1 MHIKD
6 STNSEIKRLRQY
18 LKSRSDVSFGMVFG
32 SFARGKE
39 RKDGD
44 LDVAIFF
51 LEEAVPQGFDVLV
64 LEQELSDIARREVDL
79 VVLNSAG
86 VFLRHQI
93 QKNHQMLVLH
103 NKLAYR
109 MYRERT
115 MRDYDEY
122 RYLNP
127 SRDYLRTLE

>member
-1 MHIKD
+1 MDIKG
-6 STNSEIKRLRQY
+6 STNSYIERLRQY
-18 LKSRSDVSFGMVFG
+18 IKSRSDVSFGMVFG
-32 SFARGKE
+32 SFAKGEE
-39 RKDGD
+39 RQDSD

-51 LEEAVPQGFDVLV
+51 VDEAVPKGFDVLV
-64 LEQELSDIARREVDL
+64 LEQELSDIAGREVDL
-79 VVLNSAG
+79 VVLNAAG

-103 NKLAYR
+103 NKRAHR

-115 MRDYDEY
+115 MREYDEY

-127 SRDYLRTLE
+127 EKSYA